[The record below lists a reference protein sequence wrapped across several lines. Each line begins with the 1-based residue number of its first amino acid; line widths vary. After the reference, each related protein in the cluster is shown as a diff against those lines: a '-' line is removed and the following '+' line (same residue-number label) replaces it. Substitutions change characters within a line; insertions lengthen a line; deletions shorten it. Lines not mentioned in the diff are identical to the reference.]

1 MTKLQSIVAEIK
13 ALPVDEQREV
23 ISQFEY
29 LTSPVHDEYIFT
41 DEEWAEIDN
50 VLKNDTGSFTVEEVF
65 DELKEKYASD
75 TTAK

>member
-1 MTKLQSIVAEIK
+1 MTKLQTIIAEIK
-13 ALPVDEQREV
+13 TLPVEEQREV

-29 LTSPVHDEYIFT
+29 LATSVQDEYIFT
-41 DEEWAEIDN
+41 DEEWVEIDD

-65 DELKEKYASD
+65 QEIKEKYASD

>member
-23 ISQFEY
+23 ISQLEY
-29 LTSPVHDEYIFT
+29 LTSPVQDEYHFT
-41 DEEWAEIDN
+41 DEEWAEIDD

-65 DELKEKYASD
+65 EELREKYASG
-75 TTAK
+75 TTPK

>member
-13 ALPVDEQREV
+13 ALPVNEQREV

-29 LTSPVHDEYIFT
+29 LTTSVQDEYIFT
-41 DEEWAEIDN
+41 DEEWAEIDD
-50 VLKNDTGSFTVEEVF
+50 VLKNDTGSFTMEEVF
-65 DELKEKYASD
+65 SEIKEKYAPD

>member
-13 ALPVDEQREV
+13 TLSVEEQREV
-23 ISQFEY
+23 ISQLEY
-29 LTSPVHDEYIFT
+29 LTPSTQDEYIFT
-41 DEEWAEIDN
+41 DEEWAEIDD

-65 DELKEKYASD
+65 NELREKYAAD